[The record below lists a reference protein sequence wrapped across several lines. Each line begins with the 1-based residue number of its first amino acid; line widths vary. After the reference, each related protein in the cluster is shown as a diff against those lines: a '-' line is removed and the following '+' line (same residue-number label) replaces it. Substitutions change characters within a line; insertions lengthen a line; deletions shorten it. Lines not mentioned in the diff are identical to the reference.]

1 VAGIVLVRVVKGKKS
16 KVVAVH
22 VMKAY
27 GENGGTTPI
36 IHTRSARLRF
46 VGNFMSGGFTL

>member
-1 VAGIVLVRVVKGKKS
+1 MAGIVLVRVVKGKKS
-16 KVVAVH
+16 KVVPVH

-36 IHTRSARLRF
+36 IHTRSTRLRF